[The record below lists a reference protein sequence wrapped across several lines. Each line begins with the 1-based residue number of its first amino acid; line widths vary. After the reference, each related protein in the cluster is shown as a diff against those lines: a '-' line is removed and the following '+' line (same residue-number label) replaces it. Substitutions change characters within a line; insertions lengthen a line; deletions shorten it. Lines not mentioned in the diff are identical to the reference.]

1 MSRHISSQKQKRLLA
16 GAHFRNLKKKLKQA
30 QKILISTHIL
40 PDGDGLGA
48 EAALYHYLCL
58 AKIRCQVIN
67 PDPIPERY
75 QFLDPQKEFIYTLEK
90 IDQLDQF
97 DLWII
102 VDTND
107 PKRLGK
113 LWPLASKQAKQI
125 IFLDHHPEHLGH
137 FSQSYPLHA
146 KLVSNP
152 SASSIGELLYFI
164 FKELNLSKINFDV
177 AQGLYVSVMTDT
189 NSFRASGTTPQAHR
203 IAAEMI
209 ELGVNPE
216 EIYQSIYSSKKVS
229 HLEHLGF
236 MLQNVQSSA
245 HGKIAWIQTSL
256 KQRKKYKTSA
266 DDTQSFLNLLL
277 LIKEAEIICLFR
289 EEEDG
294 QIRVS
299 IKSKGR
305 YQVNHIATELGGG
318 GHEYAAGLALSLPM
332 NAVVRTVIQ
341 EFENLILSNEDP
353 PN

>member
-1 MSRHISSQKQKRLLA
+1 MSRHIRPLKNKRVLKET
-16 GAHFRNLKKKLKQA
+16 HFRSLKKKLKQA
-30 QKILISTHIL
+30 QKVLISTHIL

-48 EAALYHYLCL
+48 ETALYHYLSL
-58 AKIRCQVIN
+58 AKIQCQVIN
-67 PDPIPERY
+67 PDPMPERY
-75 QFLDPQKEFIYTLEK
+75 QFLDPHQNFIHSLKE
-90 IDQLDQF
+90 IDQLDTA

-113 LWPLASKQAKQI
+113 LWQPASKQAKKI
-125 IFLDHHPEHLGH
+125 IFLDHHPELSGH
-137 FSQSYPLHA
+137 FSHSYPPHA
-146 KLVSNP
+146 ELVSNP
-152 SASSIGELLYFI
+152 AASSIGELLYFL
-164 FKELNLSKINFDV
+164 FQELELTPIHFDV

-216 EIYQSIYSSKKVS
+216 EIYQCIYSSKKVS

-245 HGKIAWIQTSL
+245 QGKIAWIQTTL
-256 KQRKKYKTSA
+256 EQREKYKTSA

-289 EEEDG
+289 EEENG

-305 YQVNHIATELGGG
+305 YQVNQIAAELGGG
-318 GHEYAAGLALSLPM
+318 GHLYAAGLALSLPM
-332 NAVVRTVIQ
+332 NVVVKTVIQ
-341 EFENLILSNEDP
+341 EFENLILSLDQL
-353 PN
+353 